1 MFLYYNLLT
10 KGKLCEHLAEVDRR
24 AEDMILRYVE
34 EMAKQESVTEK
45 LKADDIIAWI
55 RRMNNIHDRATEV
68 VNTEIIYTI

>member
-1 MFLYYNLLT
+1 M
-10 KGKLCEHLAEVDRR
+10 CEHLAEVDRR